1 MISRR
6 RFIRGSAAGAAMTLA
21 WPAHSLPS
29 SSSDPR
35 LILMVLRGGLDG
47 LGAVPAY
54 GDPDYRR
61 ARGGLAD
68 PVPGNG
74 NSGGILDLDGFFGL
88 HGRLE
93 HMHRL
98 FTRGDLAIVHAV
110 APPYLERSHFDG
122 QDVLETGISDPSA
135 STDGWLFRALS
146 LLPGG
151 LDPAQ
156 HAMAVGGPVPLVLR
170 GAIPVSSWAP
180 DRLPP
185 PDDDTVR
192 RLLALYAEDPLLGP
206 RLEAGLATGQ
216 MLGAGIDRNGFGSR
230 GNGLAVTV
238 KATARFLSHV
248 DGPRIAVLE
257 EGGWDTHANQQGQLS
272 NRLAGLDTALQSLES
287 GLGAAWSQT
296 VVLIVT
302 EFGRTVAMN
311 GTRGSDHGV
320 GGVAFAAGGVVDG
333 GRVLG
338 EWPGLGRRDLYQGR
352 DLMPTTDVRALFR
365 AVLKS
370 HLGLDEKGIDE
381 RVFPDSRLTGFD
393 GLLRT

>member
-1 MISRR
+1 MS
-6 RFIRGSAAGAAMTLA
+6 LA

-29 SSSDPR
+29 NTGDPR
-35 LILMVLRGGLDG
+35 LVLVVLRGGLDG
-47 LGAVPAY
+47 LGEVPAH

-68 PVPGNG
+68 PIPGAED
-74 NSGGILDLDGFFGL
+74 GILNLDGFFGL

-93 HMHRL
+93 HMHEL
-98 FTRGDLAIVHAV
+98 FSRGDLAVVHAV
-110 APPYLERSHFDG
+110 APPYHERSHFDG
-122 QDVLETGISDPSA
+122 QDVLETGFADPSSSA
-135 STDGWLFRALS
+135 DGWLFRALA
-146 LLPGG
+146 LLPGRR
-151 LDPAQ
+151 DPAQ

-180 DRLPP
+180 DRLPQ
-185 PDDDTVR
+185 PDGDTVR
-192 RLLALYAEDPLLGP
+192 RLRALYAEDPLLGP

-216 MLGAGIDRNGFGSR
+216 MLGVDADGNGFPPRGRGS
-230 GNGLAVTV
+230 GLGVSV
-238 KATARFLSHV
+238 KAAAGFLTHA

-272 NRLAGLDTALQSLES
+272 NRLGGLDEALRNLEAE
-287 GLGAAWSQT
+287 LGAAWSQT
-296 VVLIVT
+296 VVMIVT

-320 GGVAFAAGGVVDG
+320 GGVAFAAGGAVAG

-338 EWPGLGRRDLYQGR
+338 DWPGLGRRDLYQGR

-365 AVLKS
+365 SVLVS
-370 HLGLDEKGIDE
+370 HLGLDEKAVDE
-381 RVFPDSRLTGFD
+381 RVFPDARLPSFG
-393 GLLRT
+393 GLLRS